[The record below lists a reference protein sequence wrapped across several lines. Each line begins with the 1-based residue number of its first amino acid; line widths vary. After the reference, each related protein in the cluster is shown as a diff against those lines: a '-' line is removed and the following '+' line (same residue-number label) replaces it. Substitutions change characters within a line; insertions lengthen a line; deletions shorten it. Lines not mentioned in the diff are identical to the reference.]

1 MATRKHKSDIPE
13 VVLDYCIDERLTVAE
28 GLVAFLEDKFATV
41 DSTLRELKREVNGAM
56 FQPSSVDAKLDKVTN
71 EDMDDIDS
79 FLKFLDQQ
87 MPEDPEDK

>member
-1 MATRKHKSDIPE
+1 MAVRKHKSQIPE
-13 VVLDYCIDERLTVAE
+13 EVLDYCIDEKLTVAE

-56 FQPSSVDAKLDKVTN
+56 FQPSSADAKIDKI
-71 EDMDDIDS
+71 EKQDMDDIES

>member
-1 MATRKHKSDIPE
+1 
-13 VVLDYCIDERLTVAE
+13 
-28 GLVAFLEDKFATV
+28 
-41 DSTLRELKREVNGAM
+41 M

>member
-1 MATRKHKSDIPE
+1 MATRKHKSQIPE
-13 VVLDYCIDERLTVAE
+13 VVLDYCIDEKLTIAE

-41 DSTLRELKREVNGAM
+41 DSALRELKREVNGAM
-56 FQPSSVDAKLDKVTN
+56 FQPSSADAKIDKITN

>member
-1 MATRKHKSDIPE
+1 MATRKHKSQIPE
-13 VVLDYCIDERLTVAE
+13 VVLDYCIDEKLTIAE

-56 FQPSSVDAKLDKVTN
+56 FQPSSADAKIDKITN

>member
-1 MATRKHKSDIPE
+1 MATRKHKSTIPE
-13 VVLDYCIDERLTVAE
+13 VILDYCIDEKLTVAE

-41 DSTLRELKREVNGAM
+41 DSTLRELKREVSGAM
-56 FQPSSVDAKLDKVTN
+56 FETTAVDAKLDKVTN

>member
-1 MATRKHKSDIPE
+1 MATRKHKSQIPE
-13 VVLDYCIDERLTVAE
+13 VVLDYCIDEKLTIAE

-56 FQPSSVDAKLDKVTN
+56 LQPSSADAKIDKITN

>member
-1 MATRKHKSDIPE
+1 MATRKHKSQIPE
-13 VVLDYCIDERLTVAE
+13 VVLDYCIDEKLTVAE

-41 DSTLRELKREVNGAM
+41 DSTLRELKREVSGAM
-56 FQPSSVDAKLDKVTN
+56 FETTAVDATLDKITN